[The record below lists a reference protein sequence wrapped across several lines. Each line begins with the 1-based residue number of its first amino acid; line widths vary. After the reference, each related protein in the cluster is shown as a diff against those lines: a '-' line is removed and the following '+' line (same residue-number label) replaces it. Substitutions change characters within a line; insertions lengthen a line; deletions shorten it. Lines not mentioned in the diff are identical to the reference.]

1 MPYSVPTVF
10 PMLGPYLRV
19 QFYFD
24 LGNMYMTIIIRAL
37 LPTSGGLL
45 MFVGHSYDY
54 MHSTHK
60 GHPKPHFQVA
70 SSSLIKLESIL
81 L

>member
-24 LGNMYMTIIIRAL
+24 LVNMYMTIIIRGFI
-37 LPTSGGLL
+37 PTYGGLL

-54 MHSTHK
+54 MQYTHK
-60 GHPKPHFQVA
+60 GHPNRTFK
-70 SSSLIKLESIL
+70 
-81 L
+81 